1 MLQSP
6 HGGLQSFLLKNI
18 NHFGINS
25 NKAWWTGGNVLSWF
39 KAFTLWFWSG
49 STSSGNDY
57 WKVFPST
64 LHRVYSF
71 FTRGQ
76 LQNGWWYVLYTVSVW
91 TNDLPTLS
99 WWCLSF
105 LTVLMNLTLI
115 LPLGMSCFHRWYLCP
130 LCTRIQ
136 AITWISLLVSLLTHD
151 TQWASEK
158 LQVLFYSYWLTC
170 NRVSRKDSICYYDFW
185 WYKCANY
192 QAFGVELLLRNGTIS
207 SENTKAGF
215 FYFPILFMC
224 SLGEDLCSIYAKHIS
239 VTFGVDCTCLFSFS
253 GKSSL
258 SSWQWCKACIR
269 PKW

>member
-6 HGGLQSFLLKNI
+6 HGGLQSLLLKNI

-105 LTVLMNLTLI
+105 LIVLMNLILI
-115 LPLGMSCFHRWYLCP
+115 LPLGMSCCHVNTYAPSVQKFR
-130 LCTRIQ
+130 Q
-136 AITWISLLVSLLTHD
+136 SL
-151 TQWASEK
+151 E
-158 LQVLFYSYWLTC
+158 
-170 NRVSRKDSICYYDFW
+170 
-185 WYKCANY
+185 
-192 QAFGVELLLRNGTIS
+192 
-207 SENTKAGF
+207 
-215 FYFPILFMC
+215 
-224 SLGEDLCSIYAKHIS
+224 
-239 VTFGVDCTCLFSFS
+239 
-253 GKSSL
+253 
-258 SSWQWCKACIR
+258 
-269 PKW
+269 